1 MAVCVGMETF
11 PGSPRHAPRN
21 AASGLFALAELEDF
35 LADEFPE
42 GRHPF

>member
-1 MAVCVGMETF
+1 MALCIGMETF
-11 PGSPRHAPRN
+11 PGEPCHAPSN

-35 LADEFPE
+35 LADELPE